1 MEYCQESCFKRFWG
15 NVTVRICKSID
26 WGCLS
31 RGKDVFP
38 PNKQS
43 AENVRI
49 NFAPRVCPKLFRR
62 VMVQHGPLW
71 FLVYQSLRCHVL
83 INHGI
88 ILVLVIGGRDYIQPS
103 RRQYVL
109 GIQAVYIYIH
119 CQFDGYMLPI
129 PFYNLKKSVWIKLVQ
144 KETVQTLRTSTCF
157 QRWTLF
163 DNGKNMKKAQFFL
176 VGLVGQL
183 TPLTNLTLFGVQ
195 TLRGVPQCFNRACT
209 LCKFV

>member
-109 GIQAVYIYIH
+109 GIQAVYIYT
-119 CQFDGYMLPI
+119 LPI
-129 PFYNLKKSVWIKLVQ
+129 WWLYATYPLLQLEKIRLNQACPKRNSPNTTNFDVFPKVDVVW
-144 KETVQTLRTSTCF
+144 
-157 QRWTLF
+157 
-163 DNGKNMKKAQFFL
+163 
-176 VGLVGQL
+176 
-183 TPLTNLTLFGVQ
+183 
-195 TLRGVPQCFNRACT
+195 
-209 LCKFV
+209 